1 MRILFQVRIPNEPF
15 NAYVKD
21 GTVEAKMKK
30 ILDDQKP
37 EAAYFTDSHGHRSGY
52 LIVDLKDA
60 SGLPALAEPWFL
72 NFNADVELHIVM
84 TPEDLGKAGLAALGK
99 KWA

>member
-1 MRILFQVRIPNEPF
+1 MRVLFQARLPHEPF
-15 NAYVKD
+15 NTYVKD
-21 GTVEAKMKK
+21 GTVEARMKK

-37 EAAYFTDSHGHRSGY
+37 EAAYFTDSHGRRSGY
-52 LIVDLKDA
+52 LVVDLKDA
-60 SGLPALAEPWFL
+60 SGIPALAEPWFL

-84 TPEDLGKAGLAALGK
+84 TAEDLGRAGLAALGK